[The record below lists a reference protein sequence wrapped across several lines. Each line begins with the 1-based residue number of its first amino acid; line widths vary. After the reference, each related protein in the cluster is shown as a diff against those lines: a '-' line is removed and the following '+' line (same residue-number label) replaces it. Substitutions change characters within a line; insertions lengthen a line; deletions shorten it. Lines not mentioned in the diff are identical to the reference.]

1 MPNKTGG
8 DANVAG
14 IPMRFMLRLAILAM
28 LTVGPLTAA
37 SITRI
42 STIGTNGSGDTVYH
56 YVYTL
61 VGDPLLLNQE
71 VEIRFAAGLYGLLSN
86 GLAPT
91 GFDLLLF
98 QPNQPGGADGR
109 YSAVAQVNNLSLSGV
124 FSVDAVFLGTG
135 TPEPQAF
142 FVNQLDAQGGIVT
155 LDLNGV
161 PEPGTWWLGLSG
173 LLAAGI
179 VKAAGRLRQVR

>member
-1 MPNKTGG
+1 
-8 DANVAG
+8 
-14 IPMRFMLRLAILAM
+14 MRFMMRLAILAM
-28 LTVGPLTAA
+28 STVGPLMAA
-37 SITRI
+37 SITSI
-42 STIGTNGSGDTVYH
+42 STISTNGSGDTVYH

-61 VGDPLLLNQE
+61 VGGPLLLNQE
-71 VEIRFAAGLYGLLSN
+71 VEIRFAAGSYGLLSYDLN
-86 GLAPT
+86 LVPQ
-91 GFDLLLF
+91 GFSVLLF
-98 QPNQPGGADGR
+98 QPNQPFGAPGR
-109 YSAVAQVNNLSLSGV
+109 YSALALEDNLPSSVV
-124 FSVDAVFLGTG
+124 FKVDAVFLGTG
-135 TPEPQAF
+135 TPEAQAF